1 MDVYISIYLYIIHIY
16 ISTLYI
22 SIDLYIYI
30 SVYLYLSIYLS
41 IYLAIVCDHEI
52 THTSYAICREK
63 IYRKLYGPI
72 LWMGS
77 NCL

>member
-1 MDVYISIYLYIIHIY
+1 MCMYIWMYIYLYIYILYTY

-30 SVYLYLSIYLS
+30 SVYLYLS